1 MGVKIARA
9 VIVRLIGH
17 RLDRRPGLAEPR
29 CDLRDR
35 ADLHIDERR
44 TERRKVGGGV
54 GASDEAVSARDPRM
68 RQVEPRIGHRDRK
81 SVVSGKRVSVRVDLG
96 GRRIIK
102 QTTRKLRTQEKRQYN
117 QIYVHLYT
125 DNR

>member
-68 RQVEPRIGHRDRK
+68 RQVEPRIGHHGEMRLSGFADRPRSEEHTSELQSLMRNSYAVFCLK
-81 SVVSGKRVSVRVDLG
+81 NK
-96 GRRIIK
+96 K
-102 QTTRKLRTQEKRQYN
+102 
-117 QIYVHLYT
+117 
-125 DNR
+125 